1 MMHSFKDD
9 QQQFYSLI
17 DRLEEGVFYQNMDG
31 SIRQINSSALKLL
44 GLSREELCEKN
55 CDLSTWQIL
64 DEKGDSLPVEQFP
77 SQIAF
82 ETGKPVKDVIL
93 GFFNPQKHDYVWV
106 KVNAFPVGSRT
117 NSTIGEVC
125 VILTDVTAIRQ
136 VRHQLNEHK
145 KELRIRVEYENAL
158 KKLSSVLLHE
168 TDVDTGMNKVLEYL
182 RFVSDA
188 KRVYIFENFSHPEL
202 GLCMKQKYE
211 VCAEGVQS
219 EIDNPDLQKVSYHPS
234 FSRWYELLSA
244 GKYVSGFVKDFPES
258 EQQVLAAQ
266 HIQSILIIPIMTYSG
281 FYGFIGFDETD
292 FMRDWGEGNIQLL
305 YTAAEHIGSFLERKK
320 SEQEMNEAQKLLTMV
335 IKDLKRKVHQ
345 RTSELQRTQKKLQE
359 LNTTLEQKVKDR
371 TDEVTA
377 LLKEKEDFIN
387 QLSHDLK
394 NPIGPIVNLLPM
406 VIEDVTDPVLLKD
419 LEVIYRNAQYM
430 KKLIMDTLKLARL
443 EQLEHG
449 IEVEQFDIYRLVENV
464 IADNQFSFND
474 EISIENNVDKNLVGW
489 GDPLRIK
496 EVFNNLISNAVH
508 YSDDKKSLIQ
518 IDAYWEKNMVY
529 VSVRDQ
535 GIGMDSEQVS
545 QIFDEFYK
553 ADDSRHDKE
562 SSGLGLSIC
571 KKIIEKHGGR
581 IWAESPGIEKGST
594 FYFTLPDR
602 EYTLKFNLKK
612 NIKKPI

>member
-1 MMHSFKDD
+1 MVYSFKDN
-9 QQQFYSLI
+9 QQQLYSLI
-17 DRLEEGVFYQNMDG
+17 DRLEEGVFYQKMDG
-31 SIRQINSSALKLL
+31 SLQNVNAAALKLF
-44 GLSREELCEKN
+44 GLTREEFGEKIK
-55 CDLSTWQIL
+55 DLSTWQII
-64 DEKGDSLPVEQFP
+64 DENNRSLSVEQFP

-106 KVNAFPVGSRT
+106 KVNAFPVDSLT
-117 NSTIGEVC
+117 NSASDEVC
-125 VILTDVTAIRQ
+125 VILTDITAVRQ
-136 VRHQLNEHK
+136 IKHQLNKHR
-145 KELRIRVEYENAL
+145 KELRIRVEYEDAL

-168 TDVDTGMNKVLEYL
+168 TDVDAGMNKVLEYL

-202 GLCMKQKYE
+202 GLCMRQRYE

-219 EIDNPDLQKVSYHPS
+219 EINNSDLQKVSYHPA
-234 FSRWYELLSA
+234 FTRWYDMLSA
-244 GKYVSGFVKDFPES
+244 GKHVSGFVKEFPES

-266 HIQSILIIPIMTYSG
+266 QIQSILIIPIMTYTG

-292 FMRDWGEGNIQLL
+292 FKREWGEGNIQLL

-320 SEQEMNEAQKLLTMV
+320 SEQEMSEAQKLLNMV
-335 IKDLKRKVHQ
+335 IKDLERKVRQ
-345 RTSELQRTQKKLQE
+345 RTSELQYTQKKLQE
-359 LNTTLEQKVKDR
+359 LNTTLEQKVNDR

-419 LEVIYRNAQYM
+419 LDVIYRNARYM

-449 IEVEQFDIYRLVENV
+449 IEVEQFDLYRLAENV
-464 IADNQFSFND
+464 IEDNQLSFND
-474 EISIENNVDKNLVGW
+474 KIAIQNNVDRNLVGW

-508 YSDDKKSLIQ
+508 YSKDKKSLIR
-518 IDAYWEKNMVY
+518 IDGYKQDDVIY

-535 GIGMDSEQVS
+535 GIGMNLEQVS
-545 QIFDEFYK
+545 HIFDEFYK

-562 SSGLGLSIC
+562 ASGLGLAIC
-571 KKIIEKHGGR
+571 KKIIQKHGGR
-581 IWAESPGIEKGST
+581 IWAESPGIGKGST
-594 FYFTLPDR
+594 FYFTLPDW
-602 EYTLKFNLKK
+602 KGKSNFS
-612 NIKKPI
+612 IKKKTNQPI

>member
-1 MMHSFKDD
+1 MVYSFKDN
-9 QQQFYSLI
+9 QQQLYSLI
-17 DRLEEGVFYQNMDG
+17 DRLEEGVFYQKMDG
-31 SIRQINSSALKLL
+31 SLQNVNAAALKLF
-44 GLSREELCEKN
+44 GLTREEFGEKIK
-55 CDLSTWQIL
+55 DLSTWQII
-64 DEKGDSLPVEQFP
+64 DENNRSLSVEQFP

-106 KVNAFPVGSRT
+106 KVNAFPVDSLT
-117 NSTIGEVC
+117 NSASDEVC
-125 VILTDVTAIRQ
+125 VILTDITAVRQ
-136 VRHQLNEHK
+136 IKHQLNKHR
-145 KELRIRVEYENAL
+145 KELRIRVEYEDAL

-168 TDVDTGMNKVLEYL
+168 TDVDAGMNKVLEYL

-202 GLCMKQKYE
+202 GLCMRQRYE

-219 EIDNPDLQKVSYHPS
+219 EINNSDLQKVSYHPA
-234 FSRWYELLSA
+234 FTRWYDMLSA
-244 GKYVSGFVKDFPES
+244 GKHVSGFVKNFPES

-266 HIQSILIIPIMTYSG
+266 QIQSILIIPIMTYTG

-292 FMRDWGEGNIQLL
+292 FKREWGEGNIQLL

-320 SEQEMNEAQKLLTMV
+320 SEQEMSEAQKLLNMV
-335 IKDLKRKVHQ
+335 IKDLERKVRQ
-345 RTSELQRTQKKLQE
+345 RTSELQYTQKKLQE
-359 LNTTLEQKVKDR
+359 LNTTLEQKVNDR

-419 LEVIYRNAQYM
+419 LDVIYRNARYM

-449 IEVEQFDIYRLVENV
+449 IEVEQFDLYRLAENV
-464 IADNQFSFND
+464 IEDNQLSFD
-474 EISIENNVDKNLVGW
+474 DKISIQNNVDRNLVGW

-508 YSDDKKSLIQ
+508 YSKDKKSLIR
-518 IDAYWEKNMVY
+518 IDGYKQDDVIY

-535 GIGMDSEQVS
+535 GIGMNLEQVS
-545 QIFDEFYK
+545 HIFDEFYK

-562 SSGLGLSIC
+562 ASGLGLAIC
-571 KKIIEKHGGR
+571 KKIIQKHGGR
-581 IWAESPGIEKGST
+581 IWAESPGIGKGST
-594 FYFTLPDR
+594 FYFTLPDW
-602 EYTLKFNLKK
+602 KGKSNFS
-612 NIKKPI
+612 IKKKTNQPI

>member
-1 MMHSFKDD
+1 MVYSFKDN
-9 QQQFYSLI
+9 QQQLYSLI
-17 DRLEEGVFYQNMDG
+17 DRLEEGVFYQKMDG
-31 SIRQINSSALKLL
+31 SLQNVNAAALKLF
-44 GLSREELCEKN
+44 GLTREEFGEKIK
-55 CDLSTWQIL
+55 DLSTWQII
-64 DEKGDSLPVEQFP
+64 DENNRSLSVEQFP

-106 KVNAFPVGSRT
+106 KVNAFPVDSLT
-117 NSTIGEVC
+117 NSASDEVC
-125 VILTDVTAIRQ
+125 VILTDITAVRQ
-136 VRHQLNEHK
+136 IKHQLNKHR
-145 KELRIRVEYENAL
+145 KELRIRVEYEDAL

-168 TDVDTGMNKVLEYL
+168 TDVDAGMNKVLEYL

-202 GLCMKQKYE
+202 GLCMRQRYE

-219 EIDNPDLQKVSYHPS
+219 EINNSDLQKVSYHPA
-234 FSRWYELLSA
+234 FTRWYDMLSA
-244 GKYVSGFVKDFPES
+244 GKHVSGFVKNFPES

-266 HIQSILIIPIMTYSG
+266 QIQSILIIPIMTYTG

-292 FMRDWGEGNIQLL
+292 FKREWGEGNIQLL

-320 SEQEMNEAQKLLTMV
+320 SEQEMSEAQKLLNMV
-335 IKDLKRKVHQ
+335 IKDLERKVRQ
-345 RTSELQRTQKKLQE
+345 RTSELQYTQKKLQE
-359 LNTTLEQKVKDR
+359 LNTTLEQKVNDR

-419 LEVIYRNAQYM
+419 LDVIYRNARYM

-449 IEVEQFDIYRLVENV
+449 IEVEQFDLYRLAENV
-464 IADNQFSFND
+464 IEDNQLSFND
-474 EISIENNVDKNLVGW
+474 KIAIQNNVDRNLVGW

-508 YSDDKKSLIQ
+508 YSKDKKSLIR
-518 IDAYWEKNMVY
+518 IDGYKQDDVIY

-535 GIGMDSEQVS
+535 GIGMNLEQVS
-545 QIFDEFYK
+545 HIFDEFYK

-562 SSGLGLSIC
+562 ASGLGLAIC
-571 KKIIEKHGGR
+571 KKIIQKHGGR
-581 IWAESPGIEKGST
+581 IWAESPGIGKGST
-594 FYFTLPDR
+594 FYFTLPDW
-602 EYTLKFNLKK
+602 KGKSNFS
-612 NIKKPI
+612 IKKKTNQPI